1 MASPRSSTSAWLS
14 PPSTSSTSLAS
25 SATTAPVPSPP
36 KFDTVL
42 SSSPCE
48 PAVSP
53 PPQSVTPVSQ
63 TPFDLDQVMGNFPRA
78 QIVDYHET
86 QTRRVV
92 SPSPSS
98 KELVL
103 YKPETQRQENLQE
116 RLGQVIK
123 DLVHVTTFALET
135 PKEVTELM
143 KLAEAEIA
151 KERKAEHDSSRSSM
165 QEEASE
171 SMKEDNKLM
180 IVAVEEAQADH
191 ESPKITNTE
200 PTFTTRPGRS
210 ATKLMAH
217 ISNVSFQMPDDF
229 EVDDDTINEFV
240 PNDEVLREIT
250 AQGRKKYSFFDRLH
264 GWKMECRLRLNGVRQ
279 FDKYFTHVQS
289 KIVTRSIPE
298 VVRFI
303 LYEVSPKQM
312 REANSKRKSIDFWDP
327 ANESPKN
334 ILKDEY
340 PSMSSEGADGDFEEE
355 EESYVHMFLRMA
367 WSNLM
372 NGTAEEVPLLSE
384 WEKFKAA
391 KKKART
397 APCKPE
403 VGTSNLDAEAVE
415 TANALMGLADDEMN
429 AEGL

>member
-1 MASPRSSTSAWLS
+1 
-14 PPSTSSTSLAS
+14 
-25 SATTAPVPSPP
+25 
-36 KFDTVL
+36 
-42 SSSPCE
+42 
-48 PAVSP
+48 
-53 PPQSVTPVSQ
+53 
-63 TPFDLDQVMGNFPRA
+63 
-78 QIVDYHET
+78 
-86 QTRRVV
+86 
-92 SPSPSS
+92 
-98 KELVL
+98 
-103 YKPETQRQENLQE
+103 
-116 RLGQVIK
+116 
-123 DLVHVTTFALET
+123 
-135 PKEVTELM
+135 
-143 KLAEAEIA
+143 
-151 KERKAEHDSSRSSM
+151 M
-165 QEEASE
+165 Q
-171 SMKEDNKLM
+171 
-180 IVAVEEAQADH
+180 
-191 ESPKITNTE
+191 
-200 PTFTTRPGRS
+200 
-210 ATKLMAH
+210 
-217 ISNVSFQMPDDF
+217 
-229 EVDDDTINEFV
+229 FV

-312 REANSKRKSIDFWDP
+312 REANSKRKSIDFWEP

-340 PSMSSEGADGDFEEE
+340 PSMSSEGAAGDFEEE
-355 EESYVHMFLRMA
+355 EESYVQMFLRVA

-397 APCKPE
+397 TPCKPE

-429 AEGL
+429 DEGL